1 MIIDVK
7 GTKQK
12 QEDPDPARRYL
23 HRDLERKTQTPFTIG
38 MILMSLVLYLKS
50 FLNDSESE
58 QMLQEEHIDQSRG
71 RSVPDSG
78 NIVAEVSE
86 LPAHPSSTEQAVE
99 DVSVLTEEFSPAI
112 FNEPV
117 VGPVSFGIDPAS
129 LLSTRP
135 LIVAALVANDNDRLN
150 IPAVNSGGLNLSGPR
165 NSDSAPNEVAP
176 DQPTDHDIGGD
187 DHTSGHSDQSGP
199 GQPPNPIPEQGA
211 SEEPSD
217 FGQDGNDDEDI
228 PDGGEDEEARTNR
241 APRSGGPIT
250 LWDLSGCA
258 PFLIGLSDLL
268 GNAVDPD
275 GDTLAVRNVVA
286 LHGTMTW
293 KDGQWSFQAEPRF
306 EGLVVLRYEVTDGE
320 YSFQQVA
327 YIQVQP
333 NTIEGTVTDDNI
345 VGTDCGEI
353 ILGLAGDDNI
363 YARAG
368 DDVIYGGD
376 GDDHIVAGAGDDVV
390 FGGNG
395 DDIIFGGD
403 GNDVLYGE
411 AGDDYLAGDDGDDIL
426 FGGDGNDWIFGG
438 AGDDVADGGDG
449 DDLIYGGDGND
460 TLKDGN
466 GSDIV
471 AGGAG
476 DDLVIAAADAA
487 DDQYD
492 GGEGFDTLDYSA
504 TSEGIVVDLAEGIAT
519 GEEIRT
525 DTFTDFETIVGG
537 TGDDHFVA
545 GKGEFTLA
553 GGGGDDV
560 FEFLP
565 PAEPAVV
572 AETTPAPTA
581 NYTIL
586 DFDVGDRVRMSKYD
600 IFERVLD
607 KYEDTFEEIY
617 GDDFDDDDIPIR
629 YRHDNVDALNQT
641 IIEADFN
648 DDGIWETVVTIEGT
662 RALFII
668 EHA

>member
-1 MIIDVK
+1 MAMIINVK
-7 GTKQK
+7 GTKQT
-12 QEDPDPARRYL
+12 QVETDPGQKYL
-23 HRDLERKTQTPFTIG
+23 HSDLDRKTQTPFAIG
-38 MILMSLVLYLKS
+38 MILMSFALYLKS
-50 FLNDSESE
+50 FLGGSEPE
-58 QMLQEEHIDQSRG
+58 RVAQDEHAEESQGDADPMGGYIAAD
-71 RSVPDSG
+71 
-78 NIVAEVSE
+78 IIE
-86 LPAHPSSTEQAVE
+86 LPVQPKGSAGQVVE
-99 DVSVLTEEFSPAI
+99 HVPMLSEEFPSGI
-112 FNEPV
+112 FYDPII
-117 VGPVSFGIDPAS
+117 GPIAYEIDPESVFA
-129 LLSTRP
+129 TRP
-135 LIVAALVANDNDRLN
+135 LVVAALAANDNDHLN
-150 IPAVNSGGLNLSGPR
+150 IPPVTSGGSNPTGPGLPPNPTTPGQGAPEGPS
-165 NSDSAPNEVAP
+165 NSDPDGNEDEDTP
-176 DQPTDHDIGGD
+176 GGGD
-187 DHTSGHSDQSGP
+187 D
-199 GQPPNPIPEQGA
+199 
-211 SEEPSD
+211 EED
-217 FGQDGNDDEDI
+217 
-228 PDGGEDEEARTNR
+228 GEDRTNR

-286 LHGTMTW
+286 SHGTMTW
-293 KDGQWSFQAEPRF
+293 EDGQWSFQAEPGF

-333 NTIEGTVTDDNI
+333 NTIQGTVADDNI

-353 ILGLAGDDNI
+353 IMGLAGDDNI

-460 TLKDGN
+460 TLKGGN

-492 GGEGFDTLDYSA
+492 GGAGFDTLDYSA

-519 GEEIRT
+519 GEEIGT

-545 GKGEFTLA
+545 GEGEFTLA

-565 PAEPAVV
+565 TTEPAVV

-648 DDGIWETVVTIEGT
+648 NDGIWETVVTIEGT